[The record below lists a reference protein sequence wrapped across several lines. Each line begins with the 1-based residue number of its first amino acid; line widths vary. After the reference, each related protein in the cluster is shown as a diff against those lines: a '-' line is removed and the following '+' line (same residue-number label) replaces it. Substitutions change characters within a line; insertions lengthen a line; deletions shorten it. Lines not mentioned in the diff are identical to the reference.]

1 MRDET
6 MRDEINEALK
16 TAQREHDTHAVSTLR
31 LINCAIKDRD
41 IAARERGA
49 DPVDDEGIR
58 GILGKMIKQRR
69 ESARLYEEGHRLD
82 LAEQERREI
91 GIIERF
97 LPVQMDEGGMREA
110 CAEAVRDAGAQGL
123 RDMGKCM
130 GVLKKRYPG
139 QMDFGKASGEVKR
152 LLQ

>member
-1 MRDET
+1 

-16 TAQREHDTHAVSTLR
+16 TAQKARDAHAVSTIR
-31 LINCAIKDRD
+31 LINTAIKDRD
-41 IAARERGA
+41 IAQRGKGC
-49 DPVDDEGIR
+49 DPVGDDQIR
-58 GILGKMIKQRR
+58 EILGKMIKQRR
-69 ESARLYEEGHRLD
+69 ESAKLYEEGNRLD

-91 GIIERF
+91 EIIQGF
-97 LPVQMDEGGMREA
+97 LPAQMDEDGVKAA
-110 CAEAVRDAGAQGL
+110 CAEAIRDSGAQGL

>member
-1 MRDET
+1 

-16 TAQREHDTHAVSTLR
+16 AAQKERDAHAVSTLR
-31 LINCAIKDRD
+31 LINTAIKDRD
-41 IAARERGA
+41 IAARGRGC
-49 DPVDDEGIR
+49 DPVGDEDIR
-58 GILGKMIKQRR
+58 EILSKMIKQRN
-69 ESARLYEEGHRLD
+69 ESARLYEEGNRLD

-91 GIIERF
+91 EIIRGF
-97 LPVQMDEGGMREA
+97 LPPQLDEDRVRAA
-110 CAEAVRDAGAQGL
+110 CAEAVRESGAQGL
-123 RDMGKCM
+123 RDVGRCM